1 MDYIFRLSRIAEY
14 ASRLGRNGQKRV
26 DIVSREE
33 VLNNSFENFLAVFFW
48 PNFRFPETDL

>member
-1 MDYIFRLSRIAEY
+1 LSHIAKY
-14 ASRLGRNGQKRV
+14 AARFGRNGQKRV

-48 PNFRFPETDL
+48 PIFRFPETGL